1 MQQPESNSPD
11 ALKTGKAKGKT
22 TGKIYMP
29 DTEQAETLALVPVA
43 TPADGSA
50 DDGTIPPAHTQS
62 APLALPVQ
70 NAPVPYQ
77 DANMPLYLRNP
88 GPPPK
93 LPRNADLTGVGR
105 SSYRFRGIGSNGDY
119 RVLLIGCA
127 AIGLIMLFILV
138 VLRPQDN
145 IKVQS
150 VSVPAGAVAVATA
163 TFAPTSTPN
172 VPNVVTNVDKTE
184 QFALVVAKEGI
195 VLEEARDGSAKMQTL
210 QQYTIL
216 NLERKSSR
224 GWYELKGGGW
234 IKASSI
240 KLYGDI
246 EATWAAKRDLE
257 TVKR

>member
-1 MQQPESNSPD
+1 MQQPESNQPE
-11 ALKTGKAKGKT
+11 ALKTGKTYSNRSKLS
-22 TGKIYMP
+22 P
-29 DTEQAETLALVPVA
+29 DTEQSETLALVPFA

-50 DDGTIPPAHTQS
+50 DDNTIPPAVG
-62 APLALPVQ
+62 ALALPVQ
-70 NAPVPYQ
+70 TAATPYQ
-77 DANMPLYLRNP
+77 DAPLYLRNP

-105 SSYRFRGIGSNGDY
+105 SSYRFQGVRTSGDY
-119 RVLLIGCA
+119 RTLLIACA
-127 AIGLIMLFILV
+127 VVGLILLFILA

-145 IKVQS
+145 LKIPA
-150 VSVPAGAVAVATA
+150 VSVPVGVVAQPTA

-172 VPNVVTNVDKTE
+172 IPNVVTNVDKTE
-184 QFALVVAKEGI
+184 QFGLIVAKEGL
-195 VLEEARDGSAKMQTL
+195 VMEEPRDGAAKMQTL

-224 GWYELKGGGW
+224 GWYEIKGGGW
-234 IKASSI
+234 IKAASL
-240 KLYGDI
+240 KLFPDI